1 MSKIFL
7 PTTLYYQPSFLPTHT
22 EIPLHQ
28 LSSDSP
34 ARQIIQCC
42 IMMLRAQTC
51 FLLPSA
57 SCLFYGCFSLYLV
70 LKCVGFL
77 EFYLWPTLHVFL
89 SSHGSHSQRSVSPG
103 KISLPSFEF
112 CIFNCFISSGCLSLF
127 TGLWSPQR
135 WVSCLICYQDLFCR
149 KQFIYSPIE
158 CMHKEMDSIN
168 VCWMNNK
175 LRWKEKKKLSKGVAI
190 DTVDF
195 IF

>member
-1 MSKIFL
+1 
-7 PTTLYYQPSFLPTHT
+7 
-22 EIPLHQ
+22 
-28 LSSDSP
+28 
-34 ARQIIQCC
+34 
-42 IMMLRAQTC
+42 MMLRAQTC
-51 FLLPSA
+51 FLLPSV

-158 CMHKEMDSIN
+158 CMHKEMDSIH

-175 LRWKEKKKLSKGVAI
+175 LRWKEKKKTFKKSSHWHCRLYLLAQNRMCRRIAQGMPHPIRQNKCARNWHGQ
-190 DTVDF
+190 THLTNTRF
-195 IF
+195 